1 MRYIVFIL
9 TLFCLSACSSTA
21 PIPLVTEDFRDEND
35 EKRLW
40 QRSEDEQ
47 KVLNESGLIYED
59 QELNQYL
66 NCIAKRL
73 QPPEILERIIFKVIV
88 IKSPYLNAFAFPNG
102 VLYVHTGILAQM
114 DNEAQLAALL
124 GHEMTHCTHR
134 HALRTLRHLKSKTGF
149 LSGTQRVLIRFGGIG
164 DLVNLLG
171 SLGSR
176 AAVSGYSRDFET
188 EADMVGL
195 RLMAKA
201 GYDPNEALKLFEHI
215 KRELEQEKVK
225 EPFFFGTHPKLQ
237 DRVENCKDFIGT
249 HYQSEGPGIKNG
261 DVFLTKLHK
270 VILHNAGLDLKAGRF
285 DAAQREAEKYLTIK
299 LNDARAYYLLG
310 EIYRQRGKADDMKK
324 AKTYYEKAISM
335 DPAYPDP
342 HKAIGLLYYKDG
354 KKTLAKRSFEMC
366 LSLSPQTADKAY
378 IVGYLRQCNQ

>member
-1 MRYIVFIL
+1 MRYIFCIL
-9 TLFCLSACSSTA
+9 MLFFLAACSSTT
-21 PIPLVTEDFRDEND
+21 PLPLVTEDFRDEND

-47 KVLNESGLIYED
+47 KVLNESGLIYKD
-59 QELNQYL
+59 RELNQYL
-66 NCIAKRL
+66 NRIASSL
-73 QPPEILERIIFKVIV
+73 QPPEILGRIPFKVMV

-149 LSGTQRVLIRFGGIG
+149 LSGTQRALIRFGGMG

-237 DRVENCKDFIGT
+237 DRVESCNKFIGT

-270 VILHNAGLDLKAGRF
+270 VILHNAGLSLKAGRF
-285 DAAQREAEKYLTIK
+285 DAAQRGAEKYLTIK
-299 LNDARAYYLLG
+299 PNDARAYYLLG

-324 AKTYYEKAISM
+324 AKTYYEKAISI